1 MSFSHCSLVFIVL
14 TVWFETITYVKMDLF
29 YIQIYKCI
37 VYIQQ
42 RSELI
47 FGREDL
53 FVTEINVWEKG
64 GVFEPGK
71 ANRLFSPTYATPG
84 ER

>member
-1 MSFSHCSLVFIVL
+1 
-14 TVWFETITYVKMDLF
+14 MDLF

-47 FGREDL
+47 FGREDF
-53 FVTEINVWEKG
+53 FVPEINVWEKG

-71 ANRLFSPTYATPG
+71 SESAVFSYVCYPG